1 MSEIDKADEL
11 LAELRSIHEA
21 IREAV
26 VKACEE
32 SAIEQLS
39 EVVAEDD
46 AGDTIFAIDRVSEA
60 VLLEHFERLARR
72 WPCLLVA
79 EGLGVTGKQV
89 LPAGS
94 DPTGVK
100 IVVIVDPIDGTRG
113 LMYQK
118 RSAWI
123 LTGVAPYRGAET
135 NLADIEI
142 AVMSEIPL
150 LKQHLSDTLWAVRDA
165 KDETGGERYNRLDG
179 SRQPLKLRPSR
190 ATTIAQGYGNIS
202 RFFPG
207 TRGELAQMDDELA
220 ERILGPVEAGKAQS
234 FEDQYI
240 CSGGQFYELIMGHDR
255 WLADLRPVVEPL
267 LQKRGK
273 TLGICCHPYDV
284 CTELI
289 ARQAGVI
296 ITNEFGEPLT
306 ARLEVDAPVAW
317 IGYANAT
324 IQSQVAPV
332 LHALL
337 TERGLAIKG

>member
-1 MSEIDKADEL
+1 MIENYREL
-11 LAELRSIHEA
+11 LTELRAIHEA

-39 EVVAEDD
+39 AVVAEDD
-46 AGDTIFAIDRVSEA
+46 AGDTIFAIDRVSEEI
-60 VLLEHFERLARR
+60 LLQHFERLAQR

-79 EGLGVTGKQV
+79 EGLGATGKKI
-89 LPAGS
+89 LPEGNDLAH
-94 DPTGVK
+94 VK

-118 RSAWI
+118 RPAWI
-123 LTGVAPYRGAET
+123 LTGAAPYRGDET
-135 NLADIEI
+135 NLTDIEL
-142 AVMSEIPL
+142 ALQTEIPL
-150 LKQHLSDTLWAVRDA
+150 LKQHLSDTLWAIQGGEV
-165 KDETGGERYNRLDG
+165 GGERYNRLDG
-179 SRQPLKLRPSR
+179 TRQPLKPRPSR

-207 TRGELAQMDDELA
+207 TRGELAQVDDELV
-220 ERILGPVEAGKAQS
+220 EKILGPVEAGKAQS

-255 WLADLRPVVEPL
+255 WLAD
-267 LQKRGK
+267 
-273 TLGICCHPYDV
+273 V

-289 ARQAGVI
+289 AREAGVI
-296 ITNEFGEPLT
+296 ITNEFGKPLAT
-306 ARLEVDAPVAW
+306 KLEVDAPVAW
-317 IGYANAT
+317 IGYANPT
-324 IQSQVAPV
+324 IQGQVAPV

-337 TERGLAIKG
+337 VERGLDAGLE

>member
-1 MSEIDKADEL
+1 MIENYREL
-11 LAELRSIHEA
+11 LTELRAIHEA

-39 EVVAEDD
+39 AVVAEDD
-46 AGDTIFAIDRVSEA
+46 AGDTIFAIDRVSEEI
-60 VLLEHFERLARR
+60 LLQHFERLAQR

-79 EGLGVTGKQV
+79 EGLGATGKKI
-89 LPAGS
+89 LPEGNDLS
-94 DPTGVK
+94 QVK

-118 RSAWI
+118 RPAWI
-123 LTGVAPYRGAET
+123 LTGAAPYRGDET
-135 NLADIEI
+135 NLTDIEL
-142 AVMSEIPL
+142 ALQTEIPL
-150 LKQHLSDTLWAVRDA
+150 LKQHLSDTLWAIQGGEV
-165 KDETGGERYNRLDG
+165 GGERYNRLDG
-179 SRQPLKLRPSR
+179 TRQPLKPRPSR

-207 TRGELAQMDDELA
+207 TRGELAQVDDELV
-220 ERILGPVEAGKAQS
+220 EKILGPVEAGKAQS

-289 ARQAGVI
+289 AREAGVI
-296 ITNEFGEPLT
+296 ITNEFGKPLAT
-306 ARLEVDAPVAW
+306 KLEVDAPVAW
-317 IGYANAT
+317 IGYANPT
-324 IQSQVAPV
+324 IQGQVAPV

-337 TERGLAIKG
+337 VERGLDAGLE